1 MENVFSLQT
10 TFPYLQFTCLFS
22 MRTFTAPLPP
32 EAGQCHFMV
41 VVFHSSA
48 RPPPTQCISLDIP
61 AAAPSNI
68 NDNGE
73 LHVKNKSCII
83 AEEIHDI
90 KNLALFLFDWNTQ
103 RKGTP
108 QKCTRAIL
116 LPWFHWGLLPPA
128 LAFQPAAHGPTAIK
142 GCGVQRKRK
151 AFKVVFGVPAL
162 PSQQAADFLWD

>member
-1 MENVFSLQT
+1 MSFLCKQLFLICSSLVYSACAHLLPPSLQKQVSVISW
-10 TFPYLQFTCLFS
+10 LLFS
-22 MRTFTAPLPP
+22 IRL
-32 EAGQCHFMV
+32 HD
-41 VVFHSSA
+41 
-48 RPPPTQCISLDIP
+48 PPPTQCISLDIP